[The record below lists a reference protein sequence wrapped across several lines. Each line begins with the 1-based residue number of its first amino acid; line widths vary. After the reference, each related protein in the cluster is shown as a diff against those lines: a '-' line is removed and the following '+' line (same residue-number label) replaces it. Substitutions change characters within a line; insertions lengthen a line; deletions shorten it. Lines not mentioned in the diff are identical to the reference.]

1 MKLGKAWILLAL
13 AAGILISTWTTH
25 VSAASAAE
33 DGRTAMQD
41 KLKELEEEHEEKAK
55 IGTPGYNKDNLLKLT
70 NDLAAATKQQEQIR
84 SEMQYLEEAL
94 SPQNQ
99 QTSTKI
105 QSSGVTGDGLQ
116 SQSPATAPVQP
127 PEQQTLGTAGGQTHQ
142 KQLHGTAQGQAKTQQ
157 RSTTAPVPSPLQQSS
172 ASTHGHPHHPPVH
185 PHPQQGAT
193 PAGGQQNGKLGH

>member
-1 MKLGKAWILLAL
+1 
-13 AAGILISTWTTH
+13 
-25 VSAASAAE
+25 
-33 DGRTAMQD
+33 MQD

-172 ASTHGHPHHPPVH
+172 ASTHEHPQHPPVH